1 MKRAGGVMLLL
12 GLLAAACGATTVM
25 PMSVEELAQGAGA
38 VVEGTAGES
47 WSAWNPQHTL
57 IYTYTKFQVTRSW
70 KGAPGQTIVVKQ
82 LGGSADGYMQHV
94 AGVRYFQSGEPC
106 VLFLRPSVAQDGT
119 QVVVGLMQGNFRVY
133 TNSTGETMVSN
144 GMSEASAYEPGSG
157 HFSPFTGSAMSMKA
171 MESRVRQAVQR

>member
-1 MKRAGGVMLLL
+1 MKRSGGVLLLL
-12 GLLAAACGATTVM
+12 GLLALACGATTVI
-25 PMSVEELAQGAGA
+25 PMSVEELSQAASA

-47 WSAWNPQHTL
+47 WSAWNAQHTL

-70 KGAPGQTIVVKQ
+70 KGALGQTIVVKQ
-82 LGGSADGYMQHV
+82 LGGAAGGYMQHV

-106 VLFLRPSVAQDGT
+106 VLFVRPSVAQDGT

-133 TNSTGETMVSN
+133 SSSTGETMVSN

-157 HFSPFTGSAMSMKA
+157 RFSQFTGSPMSMKA
-171 MESRVRQAVQR
+171 MDSRVRQAVQK

>member
-1 MKRAGGVMLLL
+1 MKRARGIWLLL
-12 GLLAAACGATTVM
+12 GLLAGTCTATTVI
-25 PMSVEELAQGAGA
+25 PMSVEDLTQAASA

-70 KGAPGQTIVVKQ
+70 KGAPAQTIVVKQ
-82 LGGSADGYMQHV
+82 LGGAAGGYLQHV

-106 VLFLRPSVAQDGT
+106 VLFVRPSVAQDGT

-133 TNSTGETMVSN
+133 TSSKGETMVSN

-157 HFSPFTGSAMSMKA
+157 HFSQFTGSPMSMQA
-171 MESRVRQAVQR
+171 MQSRVKQAVQK

>member
-1 MKRAGGVMLLL
+1 MKLAGRVLLM
-12 GLLAAACGATTVM
+12 LAALVGTGGATTVI
-25 PMSVEELAQGAGA
+25 PMSVEEMTQAASA

-57 IYTYTKFQVTRSW
+57 IYTYTKFQITRSW
-70 KGAPGQTIVVKQ
+70 KGALPASVVVKQ
-82 LGGSADGYMQHV
+82 LGGQADGYMQKV

-106 VLFLRPSVAQDGT
+106 VLFLRGSVAQDNT

-133 TNSTGETMVSN
+133 TSSRGETMVSN

-157 HFSPFTGSAMSMKA
+157 QFSPFRGSPMSLKA
-171 MESRVRQAVQR
+171 MESRVRQAVQK